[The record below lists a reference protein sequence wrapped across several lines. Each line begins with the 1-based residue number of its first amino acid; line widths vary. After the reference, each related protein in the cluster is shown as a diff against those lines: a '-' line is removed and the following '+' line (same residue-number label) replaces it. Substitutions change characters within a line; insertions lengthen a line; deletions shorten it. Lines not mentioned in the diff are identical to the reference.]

1 MIGTFRWVIPRKVS
15 LSSLPT
21 RALQR
26 AFISSDTDDL
36 PFIDL
41 RSDTVTAPSKLM
53 LEVATQARTGDDV
66 YGEDPSVNALEE
78 QVAHLFG
85 KEKGLFLPTGT
96 MANLVAVMAHCP
108 GQGSEIMVGANSH
121 MCLWE
126 GGNVATL
133 AHVHPRQLVEDEMT
147 AEIDPHEVL
156 REYHNDSDD
165 HCAKTELVCLENTHN
180 MLGGVALSKL
190 YIDRVAHVCK
200 IKGMRLHID
209 GARICNAVAALNV
222 KPRDLC
228 RNVDSVSI
236 CLSKGLGAPMGSV
249 LVGDTEFIRLARR
262 ARKRCGGGMRQAG
275 VMAAMGKYAIDH
287 NFKRLKQDHRRAKTL
302 ASYLRKENFYLPRN
316 GIVDTNI
323 VFFGL
328 PDESKVNHYDFCRR
342 LESAFYKVKIT
353 GPYKRDRHL
362 FRAVTHFDITD
373 EDIERAAE
381 CIVNCAKGVRSDK
394 LHQVNWKF
402 FY

>member
-1 MIGTFRWVIPRKVS
+1 MSS
-15 LSSLPT
+15 LSSK
-21 RALQR
+21 
-26 AFISSDTDDL
+26 TDDL

-53 LEVATQARTGDDV
+53 LEIATQAKTGDDV

-78 QVAHLFG
+78 YVAHLFG

-96 MANLVAVMAHCP
+96 MANLVAVMAHCH
-108 GQGSEIMVGANSH
+108 GRGAEILVGANSH
-121 MCLWE
+121 MSLWE
-126 GGNVATL
+126 GGNVATV
-133 AHVHPRQLVEDEMT
+133 AQVHSRQIVEDETT
-147 AEIDPHEVL
+147 AEIDPHEVFRL
-156 REYHNDSDD
+156 CRDGSDD

-200 IKGMRLHID
+200 IRNMRLHID
-209 GARICNAVAALNV
+209 GARICNAIASLQV

-228 RNVDSVSI
+228 KNVDSVAI

-249 LVGDTEFIRLARR
+249 LVGGTEFIRLARK

-275 VMAAMGKYAIDH
+275 VVASMGKYAIEH
-287 NFKRLKQDHRRAKTL
+287 NFRRLKQDHARAKNL
-302 ASYLRKENFYLPRN
+302 AAHLRKENFYLPRN
-316 GIVDTNI
+316 GVIDTNI

-328 PDESKVNHYDFCRR
+328 PDDSKVNHHDFCQR
-342 LESAFYKVKIT
+342 LESPFYKVKIT
-353 GPYKRDRHL
+353 GGYKRDKNL
-362 FRAVTHFDITD
+362 FRAVTHFDISD
-373 EDIERAAE
+373 EDIDRAAE
-381 CIVNCAKGVRSDK
+381 CIIDCAKGVRSEK